1 MDVIHD
7 YSFAAEYFY
16 AADAERASLAI
27 VSGPQDTGFDTVDAK
42 GIDPI
47 VALGHLVAFIRGSP
61 WSRETVKTRLLFPP
75 PKTKPTSQDA
85 YDSLPENSPWR
96 AGPWLEELDVET
108 RDTLASVEDARLPEL
123 VARWEKIEA
132 LSEFDDPSSLLPLLE
147 ELVDLARKARKAN
160 SQLYC
165 WS

>member
-1 MDVIHD
+1 MLRMQTTHRSQS
-7 YSFAAEYFY
+7 YLA
-16 AADAERASLAI
+16 RRTPASMPWMQRVLIPSWLLAI
-27 VSGPQDTGFDTVDAK
+27 SSRSF
-42 GIDPI
+42 
-47 VALGHLVAFIRGSP
+47 RGSP

-75 PKTKPTSQDA
+75 PKTRPTSQDA